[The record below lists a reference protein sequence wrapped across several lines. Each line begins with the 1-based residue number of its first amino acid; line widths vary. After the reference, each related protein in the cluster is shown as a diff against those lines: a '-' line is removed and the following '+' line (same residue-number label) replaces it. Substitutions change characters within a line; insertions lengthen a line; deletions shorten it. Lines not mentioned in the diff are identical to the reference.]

1 MNTQTQSS
9 ALRPERVKVVTLLEN
24 AACREGLASAH
35 GLSLYLETPRHRILF
50 DMGPDGAFV
59 ENAAALGVDL
69 KTVDLAVLSHGHYDH
84 GGGLAA
90 FCRCN
95 DTARIYIRR
104 DAFGEFL
111 SADPG
116 QEPHYIGL
124 PEDLELFRER
134 FVLTGPETKID
145 EELTLFACWSAR
157 RRAYSPTRFP
167 MNRISSLPPER
178 RRWWWQGAPTG
189 AW

>member
-1 MNTQTQSS
+1 M
-9 ALRPERVKVVTLLEN
+9 
-24 AACREGLASAH
+24 
-35 GLSLYLETPRHRILF
+35 
-50 DMGPDGAFV
+50 
-59 ENAAALGVDL
+59 
-69 KTVDLAVLSHGHYDH
+69 DLAVLSHGHYDH

-145 EELTLFACWSAR
+145 EELTLFAEPPMVFDAMKASASLLER
-157 RRAYSPTRFP
+157 TAAGIQPTRFP

>member
-1 MNTQTQSS
+1 MNTQGQSS

-50 DMGPDGAFV
+50 DMGPDGAFA

-69 KTVDLAVLSHGHYDH
+69 KSVDLAVLSHGHYDH

-116 QEPHYIGL
+116 RNPITSACRRTWSCSGSGL
-124 PEDLELFRER
+124 FSR
-134 FVLTGPETKID
+134 G
-145 EELTLFACWSAR
+145 R
-157 RRAYSPTRFP
+157 RRRLTR
-167 MNRISSLPPER
+167 S
-178 RRWWWQGAPTG
+178 
-189 AW
+189 